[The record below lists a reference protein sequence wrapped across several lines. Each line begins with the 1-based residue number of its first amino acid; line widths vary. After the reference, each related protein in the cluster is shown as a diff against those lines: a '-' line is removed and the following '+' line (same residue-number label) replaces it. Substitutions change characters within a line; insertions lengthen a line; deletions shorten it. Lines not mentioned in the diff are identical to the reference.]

1 MQVTIHQAKSQ
12 LSKLIAAAERGEEV
26 IIARRD
32 KRVARL
38 VAEKP
43 ESPKRVL
50 GFLASQEVRLEGF
63 FDPVLEAQIAED
75 FYRFAAAD
83 PLHPDHLTTHDHE
96 QGA

>member
-1 MQVTIHQAKSQ
+1 MQVTIHQAKTQ

-43 ESPKRVL
+43 QPPKRVL
-50 GFLASQEVRLEGF
+50 GFLASQPVQLEGF
-63 FDPVLEAQIAED
+63 FDLGLEAQIAAD
-75 FYRFAAAD
+75 FYHLGAAEPRQPE
-83 PLHPDHLTTHDHE
+83 PLTHHDDE

>member
-1 MQVTIHQAKSQ
+1 MQVTIHQAKTQ

-32 KRVARL
+32 KRVARI

-43 ESPKRVL
+43 DSPKRIL
-50 GFLASQEVRLEGF
+50 GFLASQEVQLEGF

-75 FYRFAAAD
+75 FYRIAAAD
-83 PLHPDHLTTHDHE
+83 PLHPEHLTK
-96 QGA
+96 